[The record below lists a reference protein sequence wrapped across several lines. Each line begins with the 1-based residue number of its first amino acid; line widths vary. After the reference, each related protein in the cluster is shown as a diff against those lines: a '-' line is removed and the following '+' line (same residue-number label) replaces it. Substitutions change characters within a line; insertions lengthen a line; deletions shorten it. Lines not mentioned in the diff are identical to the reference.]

1 MITVDLS
8 LISDYYPWG
17 RMYADLG
24 YAMPYPEV
32 IMTSDRAY
40 ALQTQIFGLLMMQSW
55 GSGNKAGYIL
65 EETQTTHKA
74 YIVEVEVSLETV
86 DEAWAVVGIT
96 EDMLYTYMTEA
107 LLNYIQAQ
115 ILNIT
120 TQDYKQVP
128 LGNSRYMFVAN

>member
-96 EDMLYTYMTEA
+96 EDMLCTYMTEA